1 MRTYLEGKAKLNLK
15 SLSKILRSH
24 FKEPNATT
32 LFNELSTAKQLPSES
47 AQEFVVRLMSLHQKI
62 IFISNEDN
70 CSYSEALV
78 QEQFLHAIL
87 VGLRNDNI
95 RNKLRPFLKNS
106 IVSDEDILENLLL
119 AMSDEQEHFANFGKK
134 RVEINSVES
143 VDNPKPNPP
152 SNKQT
157 INPIIAEI
165 QTLKTSIDS
174 LSSWKDD
181 FEKRDKQ
188 FKSRLSKQ
196 RDTLPRRCPN
206 CHQNNVDRCFH
217 CFYCGSS
224 EHLLAGCLKRKRDRK
239 DNQKN

>member
-1 MRTYLEGKAKLNLK
+1 MRTFWKIFYLQCQMSK
-15 SLSKILRSH
+15 SI
-24 FKEPNATT
+24 
-32 LFNELSTAKQLPSES
+32 
-47 AQEFVVRLMSLHQKI
+47 
-62 IFISNEDN
+62 
-70 CSYSEALV
+70 
-78 QEQFLHAIL
+78 
-87 VGLRNDNI
+87 
-95 RNKLRPFLKNS
+95 
-106 IVSDEDILENLLL
+106 
-119 AMSDEQEHFANFGKK
+119 FANFGKK

-181 FEKRDKQ
+181 FEKRDKR

-206 CHQNNVDRCFH
+206 CVSEFH
-217 CFYCGSS
+217 
-224 EHLLAGCLKRKRDRK
+224 RDEFGTISG
-239 DNQKN
+239 DDP